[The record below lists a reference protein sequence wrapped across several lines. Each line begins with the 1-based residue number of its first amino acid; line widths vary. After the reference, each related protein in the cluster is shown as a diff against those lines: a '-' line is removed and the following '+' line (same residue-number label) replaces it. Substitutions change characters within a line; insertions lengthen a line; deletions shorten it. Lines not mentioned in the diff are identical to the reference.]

1 MRKKVFY
8 LFLFLFTGM
17 SAFSQA
23 YEGSIEYDKK
33 KQQAFMIDY
42 NYPPES
48 VEAAIVQKMESM
60 GYKAKEEKGIFNK
73 DKGFI
78 IFKGAFIPDIS
89 PSSMD
94 YIVKV
99 ERKSRREK
107 DESVIYMIIMKD
119 GNNAKDGFEAEDVS
133 NAKRFLNDLLPNVE
147 ASHLEFQ
154 IRAQEDV
161 VVKAEKKLKNL
172 QDDKKDMEEKIRK
185 LQDDIKTNEKNQQN
199 TEQEIANQKTALE
212 ALKGKRKS

>member
-1 MRKKVFY
+1 MAV
-8 LFLFLFTGM
+8 
-17 SAFSQA
+17 FSQA
-23 YEGSIEYDKK
+23 YEGSIEFDKK

-60 GYKAKEEKGIFNK
+60 GYKAKEEKGLFNK
-73 DKGFI
+73 DKGFLV
-78 IFKGAFIPDIS
+78 FKSAFIPDIS
-89 PSSMD
+89 ASSMD

-107 DESVIYMIIMKD
+107 DESVVYMIIMKD
-119 GNNAKDGFEAEDVS
+119 GNNAKDGFQAENVGS
-133 NAKRFLNDLLPNVE
+133 AKRFLNDLLPNVE

-154 IRAQEDV
+154 IRAQEEV

-185 LQDDIKTNEKNQQN
+185 LQGDIKTNEKNQVN

>member
-1 MRKKVFY
+1 MRKKVFSF
-8 LFLFLFTGM
+8 FLFLFTAM
-17 SAFSQA
+17 AAFSQA
-23 YEGSIEYDKK
+23 YEGTIEFDKK

-119 GNNAKDGFEAEDVS
+119 GNNAKDGFEAQDVS

-154 IRAQEDV
+154 IRAQEEV

-185 LQDDIKTNEKNQQN
+185 LQDDIRTNEKNQQN

-212 ALKGKRKS
+212 ALRGKRKS

>member
-1 MRKKVFY
+1 MRKKAFSF
-8 LFLFLFTGM
+8 FLFLFTVM
-17 SAFSQA
+17 AAFSQA

-107 DESVIYMIIMKD
+107 DESVIYMIILKD
-119 GNNAKDGFEAEDVS
+119 GNNAKDGFEAQDVS

-154 IRAQEDV
+154 IKAQEEV
-161 VVKAEKKLKNL
+161 VGKAEKKLKNL

-199 TEQEIANQKTALE
+199 TEQEIANKKTALD